1 MKNIGLLF
9 NDDKTRGHI
18 FKLQKPMCNKSF
30 RQQSSPVRCI
40 GDLNRPRYQSMKWKV
55 IQVRSFQTQ
64 LDRVW
69 SGRLFDLDQIH

>member
-9 NDDKTRGHI
+9 NDNNNRGHI

-40 GDLNRPRYQSMKWKV
+40 GDLNRSRYQPMKWKV
-55 IQVRSFQTQ
+55 IQVRSFKTQ
-64 LDRVW
+64 LDNVW
-69 SGRLFDLDQIH
+69 SGRLFNLDRIY